1 MTAVTAEA
9 VAAAQEAIRQH
20 TGHRVTQD
28 LAAAALTAAAPH
40 IVAAS
45 RGEALTDWELIRGD
59 IDALLKVLGLAGGL
73 ASPHEDMRAAISEAG
88 RLRALARPPAGAGE
102 LAAAA
107 GVLMDAFPLGQAA
120 AAAVAEVILQIGAGV
135 PA

>member
-1 MTAVTAEA
+1 VTAPPDA
-9 VAAAQEAIRQH
+9 VAALQEAVRQH
-20 TGHRVTQD
+20 TGHRITRE
-28 LAAAALTAAAPH
+28 LAERAANAAAPH

-45 RGEALTDWELIRGD
+45 RGHALTDWELIRDD
-59 IDALLKVLGLAGGL
+59 IDGLLKVLGLPGGL
-73 ASPHEDMRAAISEAG
+73 ASPHEDMAAAIAEAA